1 MFLVTIPFSLFV
13 CFKVSPTQRGSNWDV
28 DTKGKWTPR
37 WRGGE
42 GGPLFALSI
51 SDNILAPARMF
62 FQECAQVVQEY
73 ERAVIFRIGRLL
85 PGGAKGP
92 GLNISLFSKYFQLKE
107 WQFSFQTR
115 IK

>member
-1 MFLVTIPFSLFV
+1 MLILKANGP
-13 CFKVSPTQRGSNWDV
+13 QEYSNI
-28 DTKGKWTPR
+28 T
-37 WRGGE
+37 
-42 GGPLFALSI
+42 
-51 SDNILAPARMF
+51 NI
-62 FQECAQVVQEY
+62 AQVVQEY